1 MFISTNIML
10 TTRSIFHLSRTSLL
24 RHFSSNLLSCHQQQH
39 QLTQPKQLL
48 SRGHNI
54 NFLSSKRYK
63 VQSNRLEEDL
73 RVAKLRGSVQRRVYI
88 YNYLTQLMKMD
99 PEVEKILTP
108 LRQDVKEQGDLVRQL
123 KEQNAPKVDIDNA
136 VRLLKERKKILESKE
151 TSLVPKESFVQKTRL
166 EDTLKRRFF
175 YDLSFSIY
183 GGVSGL
189 FDYGP
194 PGIALKKNILKVWDS
209 HFVLEEDL
217 LEIEASQLTLE
228 PVLKASGHVERF
240 ADLMVKDLKTG
251 DCYRLDHLIKNHLE
265 KLLSSKELQSATTE
279 QRKEIEL
286 ILSQLDG
293 LSKEELNNVVMKYNM
308 KSPATGNDLSEPVE
322 FNLMFSTSIGPTGLI
337 KSFLRPETAQ
347 GIFVNF
353 KRLLES
359 NRGKLPFGVAQIGK
373 SFRNEISPRG
383 GLTRMRE
390 FTMGEIEYF
399 VDPENKKHSKF
410 DSIKQLKLN
419 LYSACNQM
427 SGEPSKQI
435 TMEEAVQNQTVANET
450 LGYFLA
456 RIYQFMIKI
465 GMDPGKIRFRQHMG
479 NEMAHYATDCWDCE
493 CLTSTG
499 WLECVG
505 CADRSCYDL
514 TQHANATNVKLSA
527 NRHLKAP
534 KQVEV
539 VECVPQRAALGK
551 ALKGDAKL
559 VIDELAKA
567 KENQLTAWEQQL
579 IDGIVKLEIGD
590 RSFELTKDMISI
602 SRENRTVHVEEVVPN
617 VIEPS
622 FGIDRIMY
630 TLLEHSYKMRD
641 DNELRTYFS
650 FPAIVAPIKCS
661 VLPLSNNE
669 KFHPFVEEI
678 LAALKLE
685 GVRPHVDS
693 SSESIG
699 KRYARTD
706 EIGIPYGITVDFD
719 TLKERTVTLRHC
731 VTTEQIRVDIG
742 SIPRLVGDLTTGK
755 MEWDQARKDWPEF
768 TGQTETAAD
777 N

>member
-1 MFISTNIML
+1 
-10 TTRSIFHLSRTSLL
+10 
-24 RHFSSNLLSCHQQQH
+24 
-39 QLTQPKQLL
+39 
-48 SRGHNI
+48 
-54 NFLSSKRYK
+54 
-63 VQSNRLEEDL
+63 
-73 RVAKLRGSVQRRVYI
+73 
-88 YNYLTQLMKMD
+88 MD
-99 PEVEKILTP
+99 PKIEEALMP
-108 LRQDVKEQGDLVRQL
+108 LRQDVKEQGDLVRKL
-123 KEQNAPKVDIDNA
+123 KETNAPKVDLDNA
-136 VRLLKERKKILESKE
+136 VRLLKEKKRILELKE
-151 TSLVPKESFVQKTRL
+151 TSYIPKDSFVHKTRL

-194 PGIALKKNILKVWDS
+194 PGIALKKNILRVWES

-240 ADLMVKDLKTG
+240 ADLMVKDMKTG

-265 KLLSSKELQSATTE
+265 KLLSSKEMASAVE
-279 QRKEIEL
+279 QRKEMEL
-286 ILSQLDG
+286 VLSQLDG
-293 LSKEELNNVVMKYNM
+293 LSKQEMSDVVKKYQM
-308 KSPATGNDLSEPVE
+308 KSPSTGNDLSEPVE

-353 KRLLES
+353 KRLLEA

-399 VDPENKKHSKF
+399 VDPENKRHPKY
-410 DSIKQLKLN
+410 DSIKNIKLN

-427 SGEPSKQI
+427 SGESFKY
-435 TMEEAVQNQTVANET
+435 TTLDEAVSNGIVANET
-450 LGYFLA
+450 LAYFLA
-456 RIYQFMIKI
+456 RINSFMIKI
-465 GMDPGKIRFRQHMG
+465 GMNPDRIRFRQHMS

-493 CLTSTG
+493 CLTSFG

-514 TQHANATNVKLSA
+514 NQHANATGVKLA
-527 NRHLKAP
+527 AQRHLKEP
-534 KQVEV
+534 KKVEV
-539 VECVPQRAALGK
+539 VQCAPQKAIIGK
-551 ALKGDAKL
+551 VFKGDAKI

-567 KENQLTAWEQQL
+567 SKEMILAWETQL
-579 IDGIVKLEIGD
+579 KSDGKIQIESSDKK
-590 RSFELTKDMISI
+590 FELLADMI
-602 SRENRTVHVEEVVPN
+602 TVTKESKTVLVEEVVPN

-630 TLLEHSYKMRD
+630 SLLEHNYKMRE

-650 FPAIVAPIKCS
+650 FPALVAPIKCS
-661 VLPLSNNE
+661 ILPLGSNE
-669 KFHPFVEEI
+669 KFLPFVNEI
-678 LAALKLE
+678 LAKLKSE
-685 GVRPHVDS
+685 SVRPHVDS

-719 TLKERTVTLRHC
+719 TLNDRTVTLRHC
-731 VTTEQIRVDIG
+731 NSTEQVRVAID
-742 SIPRLVGDLTTGK
+742 SIANLVRDLTTDK
-755 MEWDQARKDWPEF
+755 MSWQEAKQNWPEF
-768 TGQTETAAD
+768 TGQQAE
-777 N
+777 NE